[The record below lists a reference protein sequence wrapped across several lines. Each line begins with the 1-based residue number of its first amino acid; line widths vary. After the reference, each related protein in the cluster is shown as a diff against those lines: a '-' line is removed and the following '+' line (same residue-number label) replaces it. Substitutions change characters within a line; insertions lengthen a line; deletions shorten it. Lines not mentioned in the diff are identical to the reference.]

1 MEGKTEAKSI
11 EKRELASGDP
21 TLVPLVKYVKKKGG
35 GEKPA
40 FLTAERKEMEASGDG
55 NHVSLPNA
63 QFRVLFLF
71 ISSIFFVLNSFFA
84 FVFLLPLEIRQNKPQ
99 F

>member
-55 NHVSLPNA
+55 NRVSLPNA
-63 QFRVLFLF
+63 SFGFYFYLFLPF
-71 ISSIFFVLNSFFA
+71 FFVLNSFFA